1 MPLHWTLDSRLW
13 IFVAT
18 CDGNVDVSEVNV
30 MLDAVVGANGL
41 GYRKLFDSTNGST
54 QMSSIDMLGIGVRIR
69 ALQDGDREHGPLAV
83 VIPDNKY
90 AILSRV
96 LGILAA
102 AKRPMRVF
110 KDADKA
116 RKWLDSPAVRASLP
130 AFAATEELP
139 VS

>member
-1 MPLHWTLDSRLW
+1 MPLHRTIDSRRR

-18 CDGNVDVSEVNV
+18 CDCNVGVAEVNMV
-30 MLDAVVGANGL
+30 LHAVVGANGL

-54 QMSSIDMLGIGVRIR
+54 QMSSIDVLGIGVRIR
-69 ALQDGDREHGPLAV
+69 ALQDGYREHGPLAV
-83 VIPDNKY
+83 VVPDNKY

-102 AKRPMRVF
+102 AKWPMRVF
-110 KDADKA
+110 KDAEKA

-130 AFAATEELP
+130 GLGEPEALP
-139 VS
+139 V

>member
-1 MPLHWTLDSRLW
+1 MPLHRTIDSRRR

-18 CDGNVDVSEVNV
+18 CDCNVGVAEVNMV
-30 MLDAVVGANGL
+30 LHAVVGANGL

-54 QMSSIDMLGIGVRIR
+54 QMSSIDVLGIGVRIR
-69 ALQDGDREHGPLAV
+69 ALQDGYREHGPLAV
-83 VIPDNKY
+83 VVPDNKY

-110 KDADKA
+110 KDAEKA

-130 AFAATEELP
+130 GLGEPEALP
-139 VS
+139 V